1 MTVVKVCGVKELAPM
16 LVAAEAGADMVGV
29 NFVPGV
35 RRRVEPAFAREM
47 VAQFRASY
55 LPLRSGRRPL
65 RRPARR

>member
-35 RRRVEPAFAREM
+35 RRRAR
-47 VAQFRASY
+47 FRCAAAA
-55 LPLRSGRRPL
+55 P
-65 RRPARR
+65 